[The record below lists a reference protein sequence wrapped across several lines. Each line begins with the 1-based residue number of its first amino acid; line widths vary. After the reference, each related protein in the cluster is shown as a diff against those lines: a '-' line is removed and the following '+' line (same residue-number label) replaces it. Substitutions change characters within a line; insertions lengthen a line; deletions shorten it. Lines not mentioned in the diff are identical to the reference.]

1 MTTLPDPL
9 AENVWQV
16 SETPPVERIIKE
28 FERSGGLAQSSVNKT
43 RNDRIRYCRWT
54 GRSTDYKK
62 HRSALGKD
70 PVPYEDAWDGR
81 IYTADGIIED
91 LGAVLNSAFA
101 RAQFAMKPTGAEDL
115 AKAANARKVLLKYID
130 RDREVL
136 NEEAELLWQT
146 GLNYGNAMWHVYWD
160 KCVSMKMVE
169 VKGEA
174 LIEAAQRAEQA
185 LAGMGNPLTPALS
198 PGPAD
203 GGGEGGPAVGGPPPE
218 VIEALAMFASVPE
231 LIADP
236 AREDEAVEVFKRIAK
251 ALAGQLFHMER
262 DEYGDSWL
270 NNYELTTAQARK
282 AVRQLR
288 KEGYTEFPAP
298 YLSKN
303 APCATAR
310 EVGYDYFGPPEM
322 TDPEVAPWHIVREW
336 LTPAQIMENKVTDGW
351 NPEWC
356 DAVLKTAGQVTEWG
370 SEVQMNDVELDDDT
384 ESFDVQRH
392 NRHST
397 LIEVLHCYARY
408 TTPEGVPQI
417 WCTVLSPHLLHKTSG
432 TGGTDKMWAKHYPL
446 RGSKYGFFP
455 FRWQK
460 KRRNFHQNFGI
471 PELVGSDQQ
480 LIKRTHDQ
488 LTDRADLELNPPW
501 LVRNRL
507 AMQYKAGP
515 GSQIPIRVPDGVRR
529 AELAAGNP
537 QLGFE
542 LIKSAQYRL
551 DNYFGLMTE
560 NVLPAKWQMK
570 LQALAGRFLGSC
582 QVMFKYYWELI
593 QEHADE
599 QELQR
604 IAAGDV
610 NFPKT
615 PEEIEGEY
623 DVSLYFDVK
632 DLDMEFVFKKLEA
645 VSNMAVPLD
654 RAGTLDLSAL
664 VRMIVLAIDPTY
676 AQALLTDKEGASRRV
691 YRDVDTEVLRMFAG
705 NEADYVESDPTAKM
719 KLEFLDQVLKSN
731 PRYVQAINPEGNG
744 EQDPL
749 FKARL
754 DKYVKNLQQSVTQQ
768 QNKQVGRLGVV
779 PDSAAQ
785 MVNGE
790 A

>member
-1 MTTLPDPL
+1 MTNTLPDPL
-9 AENVWQV
+9 ADNIWLV
-16 SETPPVERIIKE
+16 SDTPPVERIIKE
-28 FERSGGLAQSSVNKT
+28 FERSGGLAQSSVNKN

-62 HRSALGKD
+62 HRTALARD

-91 LGAVLNSAFA
+91 LGAMLNSAFG

-115 AKAANARKVLLKYID
+115 PAAANARKVLLKYID

-146 GLNYGNAMWHVYWD
+146 GLNYGSAMWHVYWD
-160 KCVSMKMVE
+160 RCVSMKMVE

-174 LIEAAQRAEQA
+174 LMEAAQRAQQA
-185 LAGMGNPLTPALS
+185 LVQSAGPSSEQMAL
-198 PGPAD
+198 
-203 GGGEGGPAVGGPPPE
+203 PPE
-218 VIEALAMFASVPE
+218 IAEELAMFARFPD

-236 AREDEAVEVFKRIAK
+236 AREDEAAEVFRRIAR

-262 DEYGDSWL
+262 DEYGDNWL
-270 NNYELTTAQARK
+270 ANYELTAAQARK
-282 AVRQLR
+282 AVRELR
-288 KEGYTEFPAP
+288 NDSRTEFPAP

-303 APCATAR
+303 APCAVAR

-322 TDPEVAPWHIVREW
+322 TDPEMAPWHIVREW

-351 NPEWC
+351 DAVWC
-356 DAVLKTAGQVTEWG
+356 DEVIKTAGQVTEWG

-408 TTPEGVPQI
+408 TTPEGIPQI
-417 WCTVLSPHLLHKTSG
+417 WCTVLSPHLLKAEE
-432 TGGTDKMWAKHYPL
+432 KELFARHYPL
-446 RGSKYGFFP
+446 RGSRYGFFP

-515 GSQIPIRVPDGVRR
+515 GSQIPVRVPDGVRR

-570 LQALAGRFLGSC
+570 LQALAGRYLGSC
-582 QVMFKYYWELI
+582 QAMFKYYWQLI
-593 QEHADE
+593 QQNADAA
-599 QELQR
+599 ELAR
-604 IAAGDV
+604 IAGGDP
-610 NFPKT
+610 NFPQT

-623 DVSLYFDVK
+623 DLTLYFDVK
-632 DLDMEFVFKKLEA
+632 DLDMEFVFKKLDA
-645 VSNMAVPLD
+645 VAKMAVPLD
-654 RAGTLDLSAL
+654 RAGTIDLSAL
-664 VRMIVLAIDPTY
+664 VRLIVLAIDPTY

-691 YRDVDTEVLRMFAG
+691 YRDVDMEVLRMANG
-705 NEADYVESDPTAKM
+705 NEADYVENDPTAGM
-719 KLEFLDQVLKSN
+719 KLQFLNQVLQGN
-731 PRYVQAINPEGNG
+731 PRYVAALNPQANG
-744 EQDPL
+744 QADPL
-749 FKARL
+749 FKERL
-754 DKYVKNLQQSVTQQ
+754 EKYTANLQQSVVQQ
-768 QNKQVGRLGVV
+768 QNKQVGRLGVA
-779 PDSAAQ
+779 PDNAALQAAQ
-785 MVNGE
+785 
-790 A
+790 